1 MLPVPRGKI
10 LQIPG
15 LTVYKGWRC
24 NICPEVFESSH
35 FTVSADKIRDHIV
48 VHNSGLMPIAAEQLQ
63 KFQPCYLQ
71 TFSSAKG
78 RIKYFEIEP
87 ALDRRQI
94 DKMAQ
99 SHAEAREEGIAAYQ
113 RGAALEGM

>member
-1 MLPVPRGKI
+1 MERFQTYELCTFGMLPVPRGKI

-87 ALDRRQI
+87 ALDRRV
-94 DKMAQ
+94 
-99 SHAEAREEGIAAYQ
+99 R
-113 RGAALEGM
+113 